1 MATFTGLE
9 NEQLRMINILKKH
22 HIGDLAVTP
31 KTYGLVLTF
40 FIPSYIMVYSA
51 LQNISEPR
59 QFSHDS
65 LKQE

>member
-1 MATFTGLE
+1 MAPFSGLE
-9 NEQLRMINILKKH
+9 NEQFKMINILKKH
-22 HIGDLAVTP
+22 RVGNLVGIP

-40 FIPSYIMVYSA
+40 SIASYVMVCNT
-51 LQNISEPR
+51 LPNVSERR

>member
-1 MATFTGLE
+1 MAPFAGLE
-9 NEQLRMINILKKH
+9 NEQLKMINILKKH
-22 HIGDLAVTP
+22 HIGNLVVIP

-40 FIPSYIMVYSA
+40 SIASYIMVCHA

-65 LKQE
+65 LQQE